1 MGKSIQ
7 HFLLPQVHPV
17 SIGGGK
23 SEQCKDYLLLPC
35 RKAELIPVTPV
46 TKHKQLLSATAFLQ
60 GSCPFGVSKMSF
72 QEKKKIPNQ
81 SHLTTVWV
89 KHCSCSFHPVHQK
102 PQQILGHHPFV
113 PCRRWPIV
121 TAEMEPNRGN
131 KPQNPIKLPR
141 DEVLKK
147 NSTVKPVEC
156 YQLGVY

>member
-1 MGKSIQ
+1 MRKSIQ

-72 QEKKKIPNQ
+72 QEKKKNPQPVSSDNRVSQTLFMFIPSSAPKASADIRTSPICTLQ
-81 SHLTTVWV
+81 KVT
-89 KHCSCSFHPVHQK
+89 HCN
-102 PQQILGHHPFV
+102 
-113 PCRRWPIV
+113 CRNG
-121 TAEMEPNRGN
+121 A
-131 KPQNPIKLPR
+131 K
-141 DEVLKK
+141 
-147 NSTVKPVEC
+147 
-156 YQLGVY
+156 